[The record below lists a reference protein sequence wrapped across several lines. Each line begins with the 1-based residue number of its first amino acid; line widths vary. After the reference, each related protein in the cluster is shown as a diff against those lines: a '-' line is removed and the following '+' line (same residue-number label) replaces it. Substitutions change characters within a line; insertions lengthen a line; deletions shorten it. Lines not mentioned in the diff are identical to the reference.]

1 MIKWKKSEHIYEIK
15 ILADWK
21 VFSKS
26 TSICS
31 IYNHREINEKVLTAF
46 IVSSPRLR
54 NFPEARFLL
63 VRYLIY
69 ILLLWFRK
77 KLGIKIVG
85 DGESLRDI

>member
-54 NFPEARFLL
+54 NFPEALG
-63 VRYLIY
+63 VPCM
-69 ILLLWFRK
+69 FRQHW
-77 KLGIKIVG
+77 IKDVN
-85 DGESLRDI
+85 